1 MYSWIVG
8 FSLATWRTAI
18 KRRRFFLVVSSFA
31 CHVSRK
37 RRNAQMQV
45 DQIGCGLE
53 KQYHRVRVGS

>member
-1 MYSWIVG
+1 
-8 FSLATWRTAI
+8 
-18 KRRRFFLVVSSFA
+18 
-31 CHVSRK
+31 VSRK